1 MIRGRTW
8 TCLACLLM
16 TPTTFAK
23 AQDYSIQTM
32 PPACVKVQDA
42 FWTPRLETNRTVT
55 IPHNLR
61 QIETQGSLGGFALL
75 AGRTAEKYHGYMWG
89 DSDVY
94 KTMEGIA
101 YSLRDHP
108 DRALEDRLEQLAS
121 TIAGAQAA
129 DGYLM
134 PHLQIVEP
142 AYRHFS
148 QETARTCESYSMGHM
163 IESAVAHYE
172 LTGRK
177 PYLDAAVKCADLLVR
192 VHNEGKEEQI
202 SGHPEIELAL
212 VRLYRVTNNRK
223 YLELAGSYV
232 RNARS
237 LAGSAWSGG
246 KPFLADEA
254 ARGHAVAATYLY
266 CGATDVAV
274 LTGDASLLRL
284 LDAKWRN
291 VVSKKL
297 YLTGGVGLPAGEAF
311 GGDYDLPNA
320 KAYCETCA
328 AIANIFWNY
337 RLFLAHGEAKH
348 LDVLERALYNGFLS
362 GVGMSGDRF
371 FYPNPLACPAGARCQ
386 RSPWFNCP
394 CCPTNVVRFLP
405 QIAGYIY
412 AVRDGEMFVNL
423 FIGGEGRLKVAG
435 QTVTLRQQ
443 TGYPWDGRVKIT
455 VEPQQPAE
463 FAVSIRIPGWSQG
476 KPVPSDLY
484 SYVDLPREKPT
495 LKTNG
500 QEFPLDVTNGFARIH
515 RTWKAGDTI
524 ELCLPMPIRRVV
536 AHQAVQADAGRVA
549 LERGPI
555 VYCLEGADHNGH
567 VNNLAIPDEAKLVA
581 EHRNHLLG
589 GVTVLTGE
597 ALAVKSNSQGQMT
610 HEPRRITAVP
620 YYAWSHRGPGEMVV
634 WIARSAEKVHP

>member
-1 MIRGRTW
+1 MK
-8 TCLACLLM
+8 L
-16 TPTTFAK
+16 
-23 AQDYSIQTM
+23 QDT
-32 PPACVKVQDA
+32 

-61 QIETQGSLGGFALL
+61 QLESQGSLGGFALL
-75 AGRTAEKYHGYMWG
+75 AGQTAEKYRGYMFG

-101 YSLRDHP
+101 YSLRDRP
-108 DRALEDRLEQLAS
+108 DRALEDRLEQFTR
-121 TIAGAQAA
+121 TIARAQAA

-134 PHLQIVEP
+134 PHIQIAEP
-142 AYRHFS
+142 AYQHFS
-148 QETARTCESYSMGHM
+148 QETTRTCESYSMGHM

-177 PYLDAAVKCADLLVR
+177 AYLDVAVKCADLLVR
-192 VHNEGKEEQI
+192 VHSEGKEEQI

-223 YLELAGSYV
+223 YLELARSYV
-232 RNARS
+232 RKAQS
-237 LAGSAWSGG
+237 LSGSAWSGG
-246 KPFLADEA
+246 KPFLADEV
-254 ARGHAVAATYLY
+254 ARGHAVAAMYLY

-274 LTGDASLLRL
+274 LTGDAALLRL
-284 LDAKWRN
+284 LDGKWRN
-291 VVSKKL
+291 VVSQKL
-297 YLTGGVGLPAGEAF
+297 YLTGGVGLPDGEAF

-328 AIANIFWNY
+328 AIANILWNY
-337 RLFLAHGEAKH
+337 RLFLAHGEAKY

-386 RSPWFNCP
+386 RVPWFDCP

-412 AVRDGEMFVNL
+412 AARGGEMFVNL
-423 FIGGEGRLKVAG
+423 FVSGEGRLKVAG
-435 QTVTLRQQ
+435 QTVALHQQ

-484 SYVDLPREKPT
+484 SYVDSPQEKPT

-500 QEFPLDVTNGFARIH
+500 QEFPLEVANGFARIR

-524 ELCLPMPIRRVV
+524 ELGLPMPVRRVV
-536 AHQAVQADAGRVA
+536 AHQAVQADVGRVA
-549 LERGPI
+549 LEPGPI
-555 VYCLEGADHNGH
+555 VYCLEGADHAGH
-567 VNNLAIPDEAKLVA
+567 VHNLVLPDEATLVA
-581 EHRNHLLG
+581 EHGNDLLG
-589 GVTVLTGE
+589 GVTVLSGE
-597 ALAVKSNSQGQMT
+597 ARAVKRNSLGQVT

-620 YYAWSHRGPGEMVV
+620 YYAWNHRGPGEMVV
-634 WIARSAEKVHP
+634 WIARTAEKIHP